1 MTTSSPEENDSPGH
15 GSREA
20 GNRAVGSREAGSD
33 SEQFWESHYQQ
44 HSGFGSGR
52 PNPVLVDV
60 AGPLQPGAALDL
72 GCGPGSDAIWLA
84 ERGWHVTAVDVSDTV
99 LSRAAAAAAAAG
111 LDGLTDCRQHDLAR
125 TFPAG
130 AFDLVSAQYL
140 HSPVE
145 GFPRERVLQAAAHA
159 VAPGGLLLVVA
170 HASIPP
176 WSWADPDTRFPTPD
190 QAYAALELPPE
201 QWRTELLGA
210 PQRQATGPD
219 GQCAAVTETVIA
231 VRRLTP

>member
-1 MTTSSPEENDSPGH
+1 M
-15 GSREA
+15 
-20 GNRAVGSREAGSD
+20 
-33 SEQFWESHYQQ
+33 
-44 HSGFGSGR
+44 
-52 PNPVLVDV
+52 
-60 AGPLQPGAALDL
+60 
-72 GCGPGSDAIWLA
+72 
-84 ERGWHVTAVDVSDTV
+84 
-99 LSRAAAAAAAAG
+99 
-111 LDGLTDCRQHDLAR
+111 
-125 TFPAG
+125 
-130 AFDLVSAQYL
+130 
-140 HSPVE
+140 
-145 GFPRERVLQAAAHA
+145 
-159 VAPGGLLLVVA
+159 APGGLLLVVA